1 MGVHMLLR
9 LLCPAL
15 LLTPPATAAA
25 APGAQL
31 TLSMAGAAPMRR
43 LWRTAPS
50 GAADKL
56 DALPTDSALVKAL
69 PRWSPRPGGAEQN
82 GTVLFTERIS
92 RVRLL

>member
-1 MGVHMLLR
+1 MVHALHMLLR

-15 LLTPPATAAA
+15 LLVPPATAAA

-43 LWRTAPS
+43 LWHT
-50 GAADKL
+50 AADKL